1 MTMTPMLVFTVL
13 AVCIPIGLIIIFF
26 VPIYLSLWTSLYWI
40 YHHDEEKLNK
50 IIGMKFHMSR
60 VITQY
65 DRLYYH
71 WQHHSDKV
79 DFETFTLPLF
89 LPPAFG
95 ALASIVFSI
104 YYICAVRN
112 IFRVTD

>member
-1 MTMTPMLVFTVL
+1 MFFTAL
-13 AVCIPIGLIIIFF
+13 AICIPILLLIIFF
-26 VPIYLSLWTSLYWI
+26 VPIYLGLWTSLYWI
-40 YHHDEEKLNK
+40 YQHDEDKYNK
-50 IIGMKFHMSR
+50 VIGMKFQISR

-65 DRLYYH
+65 DRLYNH

-95 ALASIVFSI
+95 TVASILFSI